1 MKLINETMM
10 NILGSIQDEIKTLL
24 TIPPV
29 LRSEKENE
37 MVNFY
42 LFALYEILLEL
53 EQKKGGIR

>member
-1 MKLINETMM
+1 VGEKM
-10 NILGSIQDEIKTLL
+10 NIPKYYKDEIKTLL